1 MLKYNDIPE
10 LFITKI
16 TIATVMRGYKKLQAS
31 IQKGK

>member
-16 TIATVMRGYKKLQAS
+16 TIATVMRGV
-31 IQKGK
+31 QKVTSLHTER